1 MNTET
6 LPSFQTIEEKFFN
19 ILRNFN
25 YKIYTRPNTTV
36 HVFPQT
42 WGSTALG
49 FEGIGCSAMTTA
61 YTTVIQVDNTELYGV
76 FFGEE
81 FAYLV
86 DNPLP
91 VFFEDLKNRNM
102 APVYESN
109 KYKSSV
115 KEND

>member
-6 LPSFQTIEEKFFN
+6 LPNFQKIEEKFFN
-19 ILRNFN
+19 VLCNFYDGA
-25 YKIYTRPNTTV
+25 YKRPNTTV
-36 HVFPQT
+36 HVFPQM

-49 FEGIGCSAMTTA
+49 FKGIGGSAMTTA

-81 FAYLV
+81 FAYFV

-91 VFFEDLKNRNM
+91 VFFEDLKNCNM
-102 APVYESN
+102 APVYESK
-109 KYKSSV
+109 KYKSDV
-115 KEND
+115 KDGD